1 MSPFVGADGHDDRGL
16 IEKDHGERALA
27 DLGGDLIELSLH
39 GLAVLAG

>member
-1 MSPFVGADGHDDRGL
+1 MDMDDRGL